1 MEPLASRIRPKTL
14 EGFVGQT
21 HLVGPGKPLRI
32 AIEKKQIFSFLVWGP
47 PGVGKTTLARI
58 YANALG
64 AEFHELSAVSAGK
77 EDIRKIVTGRQQTL
91 RPVVLFLDEIHR
103 FNKAQQDY
111 LLPFVESGR
120 LILVGATTENPSF
133 EVIPALLSR
142 LRVFVLEELKPKEM
156 EKIIK
161 QSGFKLDKKACDWLI
176 EMANG
181 DARQAITMIENTAN
195 LYDGK
200 ITVETLTDTL
210 QSKFLRYDKKGEE
223 HYNTISAYI
232 KSMRASQ
239 PDAALYYLGRLIA
252 SGEDPKFIARRM
264 VIFASEDIGMAQ
276 STALVVANEVFKAV
290 ETIGLPECAINLAHG
305 TVYMCSCPK
314 DKSAYEAYYAALDD
328 VQKHGND

>member
-1 MEPLASRIRPKTL
+1 
-14 EGFVGQT
+14 
-21 HLVGPGKPLRI
+21 
-32 AIEKKQIFSFLVWGP
+32 
-47 PGVGKTTLARI
+47 
-58 YANALG
+58 
-64 AEFHELSAVSAGK
+64 
-77 EDIRKIVTGRQQTL
+77 
-91 RPVVLFLDEIHR
+91 
-103 FNKAQQDY
+103 
-111 LLPFVESGR
+111 
-120 LILVGATTENPSF
+120 
-133 EVIPALLSR
+133 
-142 LRVFVLEELKPKEM
+142 VFVLEELKPKEM

-328 VQKHGND
+328 VQKHGNLPIPMRVRNAPTKLMKELGYGKGYERYPKEDLLPEKIRGTKYYKPKKKPLKD